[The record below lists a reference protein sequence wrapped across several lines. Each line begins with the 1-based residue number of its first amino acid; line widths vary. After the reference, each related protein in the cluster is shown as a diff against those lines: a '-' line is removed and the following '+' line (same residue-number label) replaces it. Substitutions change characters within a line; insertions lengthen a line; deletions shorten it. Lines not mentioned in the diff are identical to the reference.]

1 MLVLLYPC
9 HIDPKGRL
17 DVPERYPE
25 IEPYARGMLDVG
37 DENLLYWE
45 ACGNPD
51 GKPALVLHGG
61 PGSGCTPGMRRYFD
75 PATYRIV
82 LFDQR
87 NCGRSRPRASDPA
100 VSLAANT
107 TQHLVADIELLRAH
121 LGVDR
126 WLVFGGSW
134 GCALALAY
142 AQQHTA
148 SVTELVVTGAATGRR
163 AEVDLLTR
171 GLGGLFPAAWASYRA
186 GVPPA
191 DRDGSLA
198 AAYRRL
204 LADADPAVR
213 AQAATDWCEW
223 EEAML
228 PTSPHNPRYDDPA
241 FRLCFA
247 RIVTH
252 YWSNDH
258 FLDDGVLLAE
268 AGRLGPIPGR
278 IVQGSLDLINLIG
291 TPWLLAAAW
300 PGSELVLIDDAGHGG
315 SDAVSSAI
323 VTATN
328 ELAGLAGGR
337 HG

>member
-1 MLVLLYPC
+1 LYLC
-9 HIDPKGRL
+9 HIDSEGWL

-25 IEPYARGMLDVG
+25 IEPYASGMLDVG

-45 ACGNPD
+45 TCGNPE
-51 GKPALVLHGG
+51 GQPALVLHGG

-75 PATYRIV
+75 PAAYRIV

-87 NCGRSRPRASDPA
+87 NCGRSRPHASDPA

-107 TQHLVADIELLRAH
+107 TQHLMADIELLRAH

-134 GCALALAY
+134 GCVLALAY

-148 SVTELVVTGAATGRR
+148 LVTGLVLTGTATGRQ

-171 GLGGLFPAAWASYRA
+171 GLGGLFPAAWARFRA

-198 AAYRRL
+198 AAYRSL
-204 LADADPAVR
+204 LADPDPAIR
-213 AQAATDWCEW
+213 AQAASDWCEW

-247 RIVTH
+247 RLVTH

-258 FLDDGVLLAE
+258 FLDDGVLLAQ
-268 AGRLGPIPGR
+268 AGRLGPVPGL

-300 PGSELVLIDDAGHGG
+300 PGSDLVLVDDAGHGG
-315 SDAVSSAI
+315 SDALYSAI
-323 VTATN
+323 VAVTD
-328 ELAGLAGGR
+328 EFGVLAGG
-337 HG
+337 HGQP

>member
-1 MLVLLYPC
+1 
-9 HIDPKGRL
+9 
-17 DVPERYPE
+17 VPERYPE
-25 IEPYARGMLDVG
+25 IDPYVHGMLDVG
-37 DENLLYWE
+37 DGDLVYWE

-75 PATYRIV
+75 PAAYRIV

-87 NCGRSRPRASDPA
+87 NCGRSRPHASDPA

-107 TQHLVADIELLRAH
+107 TQHLVADIERLRAH
-121 LGVDR
+121 LGVER

-142 AQQHTA
+142 AQQHTER
-148 SVTELVVTGAATGRR
+148 VTELVVTGTATARR
-163 AEVDLLTR
+163 AEVELLTR
-171 GLGGLFPAAWASYRA
+171 GLGGLFAADWASFRD
-186 GVPPA
+186 GVPPS

-198 AAYRRL
+198 AAYSRL
-204 LADADPAVR
+204 LADPDSAVR
-213 AQAATDWCEW
+213 TRAASDWCAW

-258 FLDDGVLLAE
+258 FLADGVLLAE
-268 AGRLGPIPGR
+268 AGRLGPVPGL
-278 IVQGSLDLINLIG
+278 IIQGSLDLINLAD
-291 TPWLLAAAW
+291 TPWLLAGAR

-315 SDAVSSAI
+315 SDALTGAI
-323 VTATN
+323 VAATDGFR
-328 ELAGLAGGR
+328 GLATGSR
-337 HG
+337 D